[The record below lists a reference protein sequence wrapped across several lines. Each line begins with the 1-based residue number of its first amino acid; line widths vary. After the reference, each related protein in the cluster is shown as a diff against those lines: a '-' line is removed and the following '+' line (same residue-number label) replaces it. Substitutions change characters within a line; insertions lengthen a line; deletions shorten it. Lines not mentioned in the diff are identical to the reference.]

1 MEENLLKPIGKL
13 GLAAVAVVVGSIVL
27 YLVALL
33 HVYLIAAVVWLIES
47 IF

>member
-1 MEENLLKPIGKL
+1 METNIFKPLGKL

-27 YLVALL
+27 YLVAWL
-33 HVYLIAAVVWLIES
+33 HLYVIAGVVWLLQT